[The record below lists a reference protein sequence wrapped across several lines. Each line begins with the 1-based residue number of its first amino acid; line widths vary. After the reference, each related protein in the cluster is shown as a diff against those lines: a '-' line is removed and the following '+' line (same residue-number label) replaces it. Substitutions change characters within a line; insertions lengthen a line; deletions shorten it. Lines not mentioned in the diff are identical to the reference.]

1 MARKRKPK
9 LKSKFPT
16 VYGNFEANDEII
28 YKRVSD
34 DKMSI
39 GVIKY
44 FRLGAPVCAV
54 VLDLQLRNFQ
64 LAVVDEIIEDPTEKL
79 IQSLWSKV
87 TVKTG
92 HRAERPL
99 RRGKTKKS

>member
-16 VYGNFEANDEII
+16 TYGNFEANDEII

-44 FRLGAPVCAV
+44 FRLGAPVCAIV
-54 VLDLQLRNFQ
+54 VDLQLRNFQ
-64 LAVVDEIIEDPTEKL
+64 LAVVNEIIEDPTQKL
-79 IQSLWSKV
+79 IQALWLKV
-87 TVKTG
+87 PVKTR
-92 HRAERPL
+92 HQSERPL

>member
-16 VYGNFEANDEII
+16 SYGSFEAKDEII

-44 FRLGAPVCAV
+44 FRLGEPVCAV

-87 TVKTG
+87 TVKTR
-92 HRAERPL
+92 HQAERPL

>member
-44 FRLGAPVCAV
+44 FRLGDPVCAIV
-54 VLDLQLRNFQ
+54 VDLQLRNFQ
-64 LAVVDEIIEDPTEKL
+64 LAVVNEIIEDPTQKL
-79 IQSLWSKV
+79 IQALWLKIP
-87 TVKTG
+87 VKTR
-92 HRAERPL
+92 HQSERPL

>member
-1 MARKRKPK
+1 MARKKKSK

-16 VYGNFEANDEII
+16 EYGNFEANDEII
-28 YKRVSD
+28 YKRISD

-44 FRLGAPVCAV
+44 FRLGEPVCAII
-54 VLDLQLRNFQ
+54 LDLQLRNFQ
-64 LAVVDEIIEDPTEKL
+64 TAIVNEIIEDPTPKL
-79 IQSLWSKV
+79 VQSLWSKV
-87 TVKTG
+87 TVKTR

>member
-16 VYGNFEANDEII
+16 EYGNFKAEDEII

-44 FRLGAPVCAV
+44 FRLGDPICAI

-64 LAVVDEIIEDPTEKL
+64 TAIVNEIIEDHTQKL

-87 TVKTG
+87 TVKTR

>member
-1 MARKRKPK
+1 MVRKRKPK
-9 LKSKFPT
+9 LKSKFPIT
-16 VYGNFEANDEII
+16 YGNFEANDEIV

-44 FRLGAPVCAV
+44 FRLGVPVCAIV
-54 VLDLQLRNFQ
+54 VDLQLRNFQ

-87 TVKTG
+87 TVKTR
-92 HRAERPL
+92 HQAERPL

>member
-1 MARKRKPK
+1 MARSRKPK

-16 VYGNFEANDEII
+16 TYGNFEANDEII

-44 FRLGAPVCAV
+44 FRLGEPVCAIV
-54 VLDLQLRNFQ
+54 VDLQLGNFQ
-64 LAVVDEIIEDPTEKL
+64 TAIVSEIIENPDQETTKAVWAKA
-79 IQSLWSKV
+79 II
-87 TVKTG
+87 KT
-92 HRAERPL
+92 
-99 RRGKTKKS
+99 RRRSVRRLQQGKTKKS